1 MQISIKRQVGTG
13 LGGQYAK
20 VGSKAAPKTEVKERQ
35 ERK

>member
-1 MQISIKRQVGTG
+1 MQICIKWQGGTG

-20 VGSKAAPKTEVKERQ
+20 VGSKAVPKTEVKERQ